1 MGMTALIF
9 GIIGGLCAAMGV
21 VTALGVVPFILAP
34 SVLTW
39 PFWFGISALLLLIC
53 IAFAVSRIGGSSYD

>member
-21 VTALGVVPFILAP
+21 ITALEVVPFSLAP

-53 IAFAVSRIGGSSYD
+53 IAFAVSRIGGSYE